1 MSTAKMMLTR
11 DRASKS
17 SEFNIIYIMQ
27 GTISNEECFQCL
39 SSLKPGESAKKDFP
53 ICKRCFDA
61 MYALERSTIRK
72 LVFAE
77 PDHIIDNLY
86 LGGEASAINL
96 EYLRGNQIDRVV
108 VAAAYADA

>member
-1 MSTAKMMLTR
+1 
-11 DRASKS
+11 
-17 SEFNIIYIMQ
+17 
-27 GTISNEECFQCL
+27 
-39 SSLKPGESAKKDFP
+39 
-53 ICKRCFDA
+53 

-86 LGGEASAINL
+86 LGGEGSAIDL
-96 EYLRGNQIDRVV
+96 EYLRSKQIDRVI